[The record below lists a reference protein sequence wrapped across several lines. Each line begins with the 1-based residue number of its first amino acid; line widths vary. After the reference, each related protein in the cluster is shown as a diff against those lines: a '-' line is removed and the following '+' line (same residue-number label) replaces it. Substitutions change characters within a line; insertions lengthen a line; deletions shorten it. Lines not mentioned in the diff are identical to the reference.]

1 MAVISINDANFH
13 NMITDKERCIVKFYA
28 DWCGTCR
35 LLSADFNTLSALK
48 ENEGISF
55 MEINAELNP
64 VSIAFA
70 GVYDL
75 PFFIITQNGIVIKG
89 EKLNRIDE
97 VDRLLST
104 IK

>member
-13 NMITDKERCIVKFYA
+13 SIIADKERCIVKFYA

-35 LLSADFNTLSALK
+35 LLTADFNALSALK

-55 MEINAELNP
+55 MEVNAEFNP
-64 VSIAFA
+64 LSIAFA
-70 GVYDL
+70 GVHDL
-75 PFFIITQNGIVIKG
+75 PFFIITQNGVIVKG